1 MQLIKSDINIDFL
14 GKQKIGFALSLIL
27 IIVSIGSL
35 IIHKG
40 PNYGIDFVGGTLV
53 QIKFSQQVA
62 VSDIRNG
69 LSNLGLKD
77 TSVQGFGQAG
87 DNEYLVRTSSSE
99 TMENN
104 LSEIINGKLML

>member
-14 GKQKIGFALSLIL
+14 GKQKIGFVISLIL

-35 IIHKG
+35 IVHKG

-53 QIKFSQQVA
+53 QIKFSQKVA

-69 LSNLGLKD
+69 LSDLGLKD
-77 TSVQGFGQAG
+77 ASVQGRQPCPG
-87 DNEYLVRTSSSE
+87 DCQ
-99 TMENN
+99 
-104 LSEIINGKLML
+104 GD